1 MINSFRGEKRFLSNF
16 YICDIKFRG
25 KKYPSSE
32 HAYQCAKADN
42 EKDFKFVFESSKP
55 GEAKRR
61 GAAIK
66 ARSDWE
72 HDKIDTMREIVLA
85 KFQQNEDLAIR
96 LVDTGE
102 QELIEGNE
110 WGDTFWGVCKGK
122 GENWLG
128 KILMEV
134 RHLIKENGGGK
145 KKIPLIRTL

>member
-1 MINSFRGEKRFLSNF
+1 VINSFRGANRFLSNF
-16 YICDIKFRG
+16 YDCKVKIRG
-25 KKYPSSE
+25 KIFPTAE
-32 HAYQCAKADN
+32 HAYQCAKTDN
-42 EKDFKFVFESSKP
+42 EKDFKFVFESYKP

-61 GAAIK
+61 GRVIK
-66 ARSDWE
+66 KRSDWE
-72 HDKIDTMREIVLA
+72 HDKLDVMREIVLA

-134 RHLIKENGGGK
+134 RQILKENGGGK

>member
-1 MINSFRGEKRFLSNF
+1 MIDSFRGPNRFLSNF
-16 YICDIKFRG
+16 YDCKVKIRG
-25 KKYPSSE
+25 KTYPTAE
-32 HAYQCAKADN
+32 HAYQCAKAGN
-42 EKDFKFVFESSKP
+42 EKDFNFIFESYKP

-61 GAAIK
+61 GASIK
-66 ARSDWE
+66 ARSDWD
-72 HDKIDTMREIVLA
+72 HVKVDVMREIVLA

-96 LVDTGE
+96 LVDTKE

-110 WGDTFWGVCKGK
+110 WDDTFWGVCKGK

-134 RHLIKENGGGK
+134 RQILKENGGGK

>member
-1 MINSFRGEKRFLSNF
+1 MINSFTGQYRFLSNF
-16 YICDIKFRG
+16 YICDVKYHG

-42 EKDFKFVFESSKP
+42 EKDFKFVFESLKP

-61 GAAIK
+61 GKVIK
-66 ARSDWE
+66 KRSDWE
-72 HDKIDTMREIVLA
+72 HDKIDVMREIILA

-96 LVDTGE
+96 LVDTE
-102 QELIEGNE
+102 NEELIEGNE
-110 WGDTFWGVCKGK
+110 WNDTFWGVCKGK

-134 RHLIKENGGGK
+134 RHILKENGGGQ
-145 KKIPLIRTL
+145 KKIPYLRTL